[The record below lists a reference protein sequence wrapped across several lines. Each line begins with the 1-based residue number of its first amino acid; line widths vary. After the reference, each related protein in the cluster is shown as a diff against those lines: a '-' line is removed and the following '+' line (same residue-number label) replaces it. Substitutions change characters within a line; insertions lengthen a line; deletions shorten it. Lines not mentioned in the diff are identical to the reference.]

1 MIQTMRLNKLFIA
14 SLLAFSTLALQSCL
28 KDQEDFFDESSSE
41 RMQAVLENAKAVLT
55 SSDNGWIFDYYP
67 DRNLSYGGFVY
78 TVKFDDKKVSVRS
91 ELAPEMEETSSYK
104 LNTNNGPVLSFD
116 SYNTLMHYFATPSSG
131 EYEAQDGDFEFMI
144 MNVTEDLITLRGN
157 RTGNTMYLH
166 RLNGDPE
173 EYIKGIEKISNYN
186 LITALSGTAGST
198 EITCENN
205 ANTRYMEF
213 SCGGEDAVNTVGD
226 YYLTTPTGIRFK
238 DPIEINGA
246 TISEMAYTFDTATN
260 SGVFTGEDSAGNQIS
275 LSGSLPATYAFF
287 DEYIGNFSFSYYN
300 GLRNI
305 NVTIEGDKQAG
316 TYLIHGFNSNF
327 DVVATYDKTAGCLKI
342 NSQLL
347 GIEGSTGIWLASWAL
362 SAGGSLDWS
371 PAYGVIA
378 VKNPNTPGSYTIT
391 SNGSSLATDSF
402 ILWTTDLS
410 GKSTGQLSNPNWMI
424 NGSTQLPYLTAL
436 VKR

>member
-1 MIQTMRLNKLFIA
+1 MKLNKLFITIG
-14 SLLAFSTLALQSCL
+14 LAVATMSLQSCL
-28 KDQEDFFDESSSE
+28 KDQEDFFEESSSE
-41 RMQAVLENAKAVLT
+41 RLQAVLENTKAVLT
-55 SSDNGWIFDYYP
+55 SSENGWIFDYYP
-67 DRNLSYGGFVY
+67 DRNLSYGGFIY
-78 TVKFDDKKVSVRS
+78 TVKFDDKKASVRC
-91 ELAPEMEETSSYK
+91 EIAPDMEETSLYK

-131 EYEAQDGDFEFMI
+131 KYEAQDGDFEFMI
-144 MNVTEDLITLRGN
+144 MDVTEELVTLRGL

-166 RLNGDPE
+166 RLTEDPE
-173 EYIKGIEKISNYN
+173 EYIKEIEKISNYN
-186 LITALSGTAGST
+186 LITSLSGTAGST

-205 ANTRYMEF
+205 AKTRYMEF
-213 SCGGEDAVNTVGD
+213 LCGGDDAVNTVGD

-246 TISEMAYTFDTATN
+246 TISEMTYTFDTATN
-260 SGVFTGEDSAGNQIS
+260 NGVFTGEDSAGNQIS
-275 LSGSLPATYAFF
+275 LSGSLPDTYAFF
-287 DEYIGNFSFSYYN
+287 DEYIGNFSFSYYY

-316 TYLIHGFNSNF
+316 MYLIHGFNSNF
-327 DVVATYDKTAGCLKI
+327 DVVATYNKTAGCLEI

-347 GIEGSTGIWLASWAL
+347 GIESSTGIWLASWAL
-362 SAGGSLDWS
+362 SAGGNLSWGS
-371 PAYGVIA
+371 AYGVIA
-378 VKNPNTPGSYTIT
+378 VKNPKAPGSYTIT

-410 GKSTGQLSNPNWMI
+410 GNSTGQLSNPNWMI